1 LPELKKKSGFNLVL
15 YESKN
20 KHCDERKKLPDANE
34 PGTCLEKEYESISL
48 RQRKEFAKI
57 P

>member
-1 LPELKKKSGFNLVL
+1 L